1 MMSIKKILVANR
13 GEIAIRVM
21 RSAKELGIKTVAVYS
36 EADKLLPHA
45 SYADE
50 AVNIGP
56 AAASESYLVHDK
68 IIDACKQTGADAIH
82 PGYGFLS
89 ENAAFAERVE
99 KEGLIFIGPSPE
111 AIRIMGDKLTSKQT
125 VQKFNVPLV
134 PGMDEPI
141 NDVEKAKKVANE
153 IGYPVMIK
161 ASAGG
166 GGKGMRIVNDPKDFE
181 EQMDRAMSEA
191 RNSFGND
198 EVFIE
203 KFISSPKHIE
213 VQILG
218 DQHGNIVHLF
228 ERECS
233 IQRRHQKVVEEAPSA
248 LLTPERRKQIGEAA
262 VNVAKSC
269 SYYGAGTVEF
279 IADENL
285 DFYFLEM
292 NTRLQVEHP
301 VTELITGVDLV
312 KEQIAIANGEKIS
325 FSQDDLTIKGHSLEV
340 RVYAEDPENNFLP
353 DTGKLK
359 TYIRPQGA
367 GVRVD
372 DGYEQGQEVSI
383 YYDPMI
389 AKLITYGKDRT
400 EAIDRMRRAIAEYQ
414 ITGVKTTLTF
424 CDYVLGHEEFIDGSF
439 TTKFVESHY
448 SPEVLKKEVS
458 KESAEIA
465 ALIANELVNKQV
477 KKVSTEERKVVQSKW
492 KERLK

>member
-1 MMSIKKILVANR
+1 MSIKKILVANR

-21 RSAKELGIKTVAVYS
+21 RSARELGIKTVAVYS
-36 EADKLLPHA
+36 DADKMLPHA

-56 AAASESYLVHDK
+56 AVASESYLVQDK
-68 IIDACKQTGADAIH
+68 IIAACKQTGADAIH

-89 ENAAFAERVE
+89 ENASFAERVE

-166 GGKGMRIVNDPKDFE
+166 GGKGMRIVHDPKDFV

-218 DQHGNIVHLF
+218 DQHGNIVYLF

-248 LLTPERRKQIGEAA
+248 VLTAERRKQIGEAA

-269 SYYGAGTVEF
+269 NYYGAGTVEF

-312 KEQIAIANGEKIS
+312 KEQIHIANGKKLS
-325 FSQDDLTIKGHSLEV
+325 FTQDDLTIHGHSLEV

-389 AKLITYGKDRT
+389 AKLITYGKDRS

-414 ITGVKTTLTF
+414 ITGVKTTLPF
-424 CDYVLGHEEFIDGSF
+424 CDFVLTHTEFIDGSF

-448 SPEVLKKEVS
+448 NPEVLKTKPS
-458 KESAEIA
+458 KEANEIA
-465 ALIANELVNKQV
+465 ALIANELVNKSV
-477 KKVSTEERKVVQSKW
+477 KKVAKAEQRETRSKW
-492 KERLK
+492 KERLHN